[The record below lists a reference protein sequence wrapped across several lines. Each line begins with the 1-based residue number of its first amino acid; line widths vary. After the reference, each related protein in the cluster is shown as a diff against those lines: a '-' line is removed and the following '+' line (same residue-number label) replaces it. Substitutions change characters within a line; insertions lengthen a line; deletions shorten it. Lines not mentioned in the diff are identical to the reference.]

1 VQLRGEEKLTS
12 SEPTI
17 DGINCE
23 FPDVDAFTYNG
34 MCYAKLSGI
43 VIAAALDTGE
53 LREQIRSYFDRMRQA
68 SQ

>member
-1 VQLRGEEKLTS
+1 LTN

-17 DGINCE
+17 DEINRE
-23 FPDVDAFTYNG
+23 FPDVEAFSYNG

-43 VIAAALDTGE
+43 VVIAAAPTTSDLN
-53 LREQIRSYFDRMRQA
+53 EQIRAYFDRTRQA